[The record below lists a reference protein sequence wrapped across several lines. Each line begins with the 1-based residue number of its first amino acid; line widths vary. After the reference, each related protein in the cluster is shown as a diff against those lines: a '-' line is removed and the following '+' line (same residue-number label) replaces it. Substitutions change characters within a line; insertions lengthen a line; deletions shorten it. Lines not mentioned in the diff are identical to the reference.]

1 MVGDAIKM
9 NKEVLLEHV
18 KANVTVYLFMT
29 TLLLTGIVF
38 GAIIVNSMSFVQK
51 QDLFFH
57 VNQFFTKINND
68 EPIVSTHMLKKSFFF
83 HLQYLLFILL
93 LGLTIIGIPLIW
105 LFIFLKGL
113 VIGFSV
119 GFIVNQLG
127 FKGLW
132 LATVSIA
139 PQNILI
145 IPIYIIAA
153 SLANLF
159 SLFLF
164 RKVTSRTVSVPIGR
178 PFLQYVTGFT
188 LLVVGSFAGS
198 LIETFISYEAVKMTV
213 HQFLS

>member
-1 MVGDAIKM
+1 MKYQQLIID
-9 NKEVLLEHV
+9 HV
-18 KANVTVYLFMT
+18 RSNVTVYLFMT
-29 TLLLTGIVF
+29 TLLITGIVF

-57 VNQFFTKINND
+57 LNQFFTKINNN
-68 EPIVSTHMLKKSFFF
+68 EPIMSKDMLKKSFSF
-83 HLQYLLFILL
+83 HVQYLILILL

-105 LFIFLKGL
+105 LFVFLKGL

-127 FKGLW
+127 FKGLL

-139 PQNILI
+139 PQNMII

-159 SLFLF
+159 SLLLF
-164 RKVTSRTVSVPIGR
+164 QKI
-178 PFLQYVTGFT
+178 
-188 LLVVGSFAGS
+188 
-198 LIETFISYEAVKMTV
+198 M
-213 HQFLS
+213 

>member
-1 MVGDAIKM
+1 MKI
-9 NKEVLLEHV
+9 NKQLLLDHL
-18 KANVTVYLFMT
+18 KSNVTVYLFMT
-29 TLLLTGIVF
+29 TLLITGIVF

-57 VNQFFTKINND
+57 LNQFFTKINNN
-68 EPIVSTHMLKKSFFF
+68 EPIMSKDMLKKSFSF
-83 HLQYLLFILL
+83 HVQYLILILL

-105 LFIFLKGL
+105 LFVFLKGL

-127 FKGLW
+127 FKGLL

-139 PQNILI
+139 PQNMLI
-145 IPIYIIAA
+145 IPIYVVAA

-164 RKVTSRTVSVPIGR
+164 QKIMSRTASVPIGR
-178 PFLQYVTGFT
+178 PLIQYMTVFSI
-188 LLVVGSFAGS
+188 LIIGSFGGS
-198 LIETFISYEAVKMTV
+198 LIETFIAYEAVKVTIQSFM
-213 HQFLS
+213 S

>member
-1 MVGDAIKM
+1 MKVNKQLLLNHIKT
-9 NKEVLLEHV
+9 NI
-18 KANVTVYLFMT
+18 TIYLFVV
-29 TLLLTGIVF
+29 TLLITGIVF

-57 VNQFFTKINND
+57 LNQFFSKVNNN
-68 EPIVSTHMLKKSFFF
+68 EPIISKDMFIKSYTF
-83 HLQYLLFILL
+83 HIQYLILILL

-105 LFIFLKGL
+105 LLIFLKGL

-127 FKGLW
+127 FKGLL

-139 PQNILI
+139 PQNIII

-159 SLFLF
+159 SLLLF
-164 RKVTSRTVSVPIGR
+164 QKIMSRTASISIGR
-178 PFLQYVTGFT
+178 PFGRYITGFIV
-188 LLVVGSFAGS
+188 LMIGSIGGS
-198 LIETFISYEAVKMTV
+198 LIETFISYEAVKITI
-213 HQFLS
+213 QTFI

>member
-1 MVGDAIKM
+1 MIAMLIYRRLFFD
-9 NKEVLLEHV
+9 HV
-18 KANVTVYLFMT
+18 KTNVTIYLFIT
-29 TLLLTGIVF
+29 TLLITGIVF

-57 VNQFFTKINND
+57 VNQFFAKINNQ
-68 EPIVSTHMLKKSFFF
+68 EPIMSKDILKKSFLF
-83 HLQYLLFILL
+83 HLQYLILILL

-105 LFIFLKGL
+105 LLIFSKGL

-127 FKGLW
+127 LKGLL

-139 PQNILI
+139 PQNMII

-159 SLFLF
+159 SLLLF
-164 RKVTSRTVSVPIGR
+164 QKIMSRSVSTSMGR
-178 PFLQYVTGFT
+178 PF
-188 LLVVGSFAGS
+188 
-198 LIETFISYEAVKMTV
+198 
-213 HQFLS
+213 